1 MSKTFLGAALAVA
14 TVFASMSVDLAGSQ
28 ASAAVVSVTE
38 GQVRNVCGSS
48 LQSHGGAIGCRKGA
62 TDYNCY
68 KGKCQ
73 AISRAAGSSG
83 NLSGMNGAARKR
95 QAN

>member
-1 MSKTFLGAALAVA
+1 MSKMILSAALAVA
-14 TVFASMSVDLAGSQ
+14 TIFASMSVDLVGGR

-38 GQVRNVCGSS
+38 SQVRNVCGSG
-48 LQSHGGAIGCRKGA
+48 LQSNGGAIGCRKGA

-83 NLSGMNGAARKR
+83 NLSGMGGAARKR

>member
-1 MSKTFLGAALAVA
+1 MSKTILGAALAAA
-14 TVFASMSVDLAGSQ
+14 TIFASMSIDLVGGQ
-28 ASAAVVSVTE
+28 ALAAVVSVTE
-38 GQVRNVCGSS
+38 SQVRNVCGSA
-48 LQSHGGAIGCRKGA
+48 LQSNGGAIGCRKGA

-83 NLSGMNGAARKR
+83 NRSGGSTYS
-95 QAN
+95 Q